1 MVRFTIAKGRKGVE
15 MGCRIE
21 QKEDEMKD
29 RICNGEKKKSGK
41 GVFVAFVRAHL
52 HLERYNVL

>member
-1 MVRFTIAKGRKGVE
+1 MVRFTIAKGRKGAE

-29 RICNGEKKKSGK
+29 RICNREKKKVGK
-41 GVFVAFVRAHL
+41 EYSWRSC
-52 HLERYNVL
+52 ERTCT